1 MLETALNLVD
11 IFQRITIVAFI
22 PVKYDVLNGLKLSRA
37 FSEEELI
44 DNWLLN
50 NYDFKY
56 RKLRVRNN

>member
-22 PVKYDVLNGLKLSRA
+22 PVKYDVLNGLELSRA

-50 NYDFKY
+50 NYDFEY

>member
-1 MLETALNLVD
+1 MLEAALNLVD

-50 NYDFKY
+50 NYDFEY